1 MKEDFSTY
9 NWLEFIKY
17 LSFHIEVK
25 KKRADREDV
34 KDMYVITADKV
45 DILKT
50 LNSEIDHPWIPF
62 ISTVDPFSDK
72 YIYRLRNWAVRGLTY
87 LKEHQDLITPE
98 MKEIMLKSPSIMG
111 KYIISSEN
119 LPAPLVPNAP
129 ITLQSQ
135 QLSIITNSV
144 EYLQKLIKEA
154 KKRDVS
160 ELSLKDILSA
170 MPKIVDAIN
179 KMQNRQVKV
188 GSLTQINLNG
198 SAEDIE
204 NGMLAMLN
212 KDE

>member
-1 MKEDFSTY
+1 MKEDFSQY

-17 LSFHIEVK
+17 LDFHIKVK
-25 KKRADREDV
+25 EWRKGDYKDKYNITEDLIDVLKR
-34 KDMYVITADKV
+34 
-45 DILKT
+45 
-50 LNSEIDHPWIPF
+50 LNSEPEHPWIPF
-62 ISTVDPFSDK
+62 MAVIDPFSEK
-72 YIYRLRNWAVRGLTY
+72 YVYRIKNFAVRALKY

-111 KYIISSEN
+111 KYIISGEN
-119 LPAPLVPNAP
+119 LPTPLVPNAP

-135 QLSIITNSV
+135 QLSIITDSV